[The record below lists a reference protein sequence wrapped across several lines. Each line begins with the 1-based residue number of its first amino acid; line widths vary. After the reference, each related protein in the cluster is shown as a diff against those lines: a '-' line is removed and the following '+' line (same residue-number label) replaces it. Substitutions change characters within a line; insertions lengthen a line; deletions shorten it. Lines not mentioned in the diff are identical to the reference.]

1 MNILQVRPYCL
12 LNQTQIIE
20 QAKFAHSRLRKTFEK
35 QTEAIED
42 QGTKHIKPIEDNK
55 KQIDNKKQ
63 LDNNKLLLSKEREI
77 FKNIYD
83 KRLNKIDELYKK
95 N

>member
-1 MNILQVRPYCL
+1 MYYLFLFVQEL
-12 LNQTQIIE
+12 LVISN
-20 QAKFAHSRLRKTFEK
+20 
-35 QTEAIED
+35 
-42 QGTKHIKPIEDNK
+42 KPIKDNK

-83 KRLNKIDELYKK
+83 KRLNKVDELYKK

>member
-12 LNQTQIIE
+12 LNQRQIIE
-20 QAKFAHSRLRKTFEK
+20 QAQFAHSPLRKTFEK
-35 QTEAIED
+35 QTETIED
-42 QGTKHIKPIEDNK
+42 QGTKHIKAIE
-55 KQIDNKKQ
+55 DNKKQ

-95 N
+95 NWLW